1 MSMLHKLL
9 AAERIGIHLPFAAL
23 LSTKLTVRIM
33 PSISSILNA
42 PLNLLGLHISRIPRL
57 ATPQPT
63 LSPDTSKKEQLLG
76 SLKQDPTNAQAH
88 FNYAEE
94 CLHVGDPY
102 LANAELC
109 TAAFLGMPAG
119 KVDALAVRVHAQLP
133 PREEMAHNKY
143 YRLHSL
149 AKAIKAQGAG
159 LSVLDVGGASG
170 ELATFIPGHP
180 YCLAEPRTNGISGES
195 LPFPDGAF
203 DLVVSCH
210 VLEHVPIE
218 SRDLFLDTLMSKAK
232 KAVILLN
239 PFQGAGVNERLQFT
253 WDELHVSWAQEHM
266 DCTMPRPEDV
276 LDYAERRGF
285 TCTMTPNAT
294 TSTSFALVWLD
305 NMMNQKGVRE
315 RWHRFNRFMNTQM
328 LDSIQDQPNS
338 SIYLS
343 VLTRK

>member
-1 MSMLHKLL
+1 MLHTLI

-23 LSTKLTVRIM
+23 LSTKPTVRTM
-33 PSISSILNA
+33 PSISSIINA
-42 PLNLLGLHISRIPRL
+42 PLRQLGFQISRIPKVTAPRSI
-57 ATPQPT
+57 PM
-63 LSPDTSKKEQLLG
+63 PDTARKEQLLDA
-76 SLKQDPTNAQAH
+76 LKKDPTNAQAH

-94 CLHVGDPY
+94 CLKVGDPY
-102 LANAELC
+102 LAHAELC
-109 TAAFLGMPAG
+109 TAAFLGIPVEM
-119 KVDALAVRVHAQLP
+119 VDALAVRVHAQLP

-195 LPFPDGAF
+195 LPFPDGTF

-218 SRDLFLDTLMSKAK
+218 ARDLFLDTLLSKAK

-239 PFQGAGVNERLQFT
+239 PFDGAGVNERLQFT
-253 WDELHVSWAQEHM
+253 WDELHVSWAKEHM
-266 DCTMPRPEDV
+266 ECTMPRPEDV
-276 LDYAERRGF
+276 LDYAERRGLE
-285 TCTMTPNAT
+285 CTMTPNAT
-294 TSTSFALVWLD
+294 TSTSFALVWAD
-305 NMMNQKGVRE
+305 NYMNRSGGHEK
-315 RWHRFNRFMNTQM
+315 WHRFNRFMNTQM
-328 LDSIQDQPNS
+328 LDSIQDDPRSN
-338 SIYLS
+338 IFLS
-343 VLTRK
+343 VLIKK